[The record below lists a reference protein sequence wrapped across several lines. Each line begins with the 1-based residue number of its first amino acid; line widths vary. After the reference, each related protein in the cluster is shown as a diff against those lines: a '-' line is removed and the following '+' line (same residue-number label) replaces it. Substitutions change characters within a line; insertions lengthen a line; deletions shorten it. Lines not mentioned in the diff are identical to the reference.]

1 MYRKTVSHPI
11 YGTFEVEEESFL
23 DFHRTLSGL
32 SRLEDAAEEFASHG
46 VGVEDMEPGFIK
58 VKDDGREIVYWKIL
72 DQHSGK
78 EMTLGVTHDEDRFPL
93 YPREDGYWEPDGGEG
108 RPDSSRSGSKTSRR
122 APPSGGKNG
131 SPEGAPEEG
140 SPKNGRPSEAGAPGD
155 LHERLA
161 IPPRRSDEA
170 ETIQKIKNAREQ
182 WATNVLDEDHQK
194 AIWRHVQRI
203 RADDPKAALEKGLS
217 KIESEDLTITYA
229 AAETLLKMV
238 ENPSVMEGEG
248 AGDQLDIND
257 SLPY

>member
-11 YGTFEVEEESFL
+11 YGTFEIEEESFL
-23 DFHRTLSGL
+23 DFHRTLAGL
-32 SRLEDAAEEFASHG
+32 SQLEDAAADFASHG
-46 VGVEDMEPGFIK
+46 VSQEDMEPGFIK

-72 DQHSGK
+72 DESSGK
-78 EMTLGVTHDEDRFPL
+78 EMTLGVTQDEDRFPL
-93 YPREDGYWEPDGGEG
+93 YPREDGYWEPEGAGG
-108 RPDSSRSGSKTSRR
+108 RPDGSKTSRR
-122 APPSGGKNG
+122 APPAGENG
-131 SPEGAPEEG
+131 SPEG
-140 SPKNGRPSEAGAPGD
+140 SPKNGQSSKAGAPEANASGD

-161 IPPRRSDEA
+161 ISPRRSEEA

-229 AAETLLKMV
+229 AAETLLKIV
-238 ENPSVMEGEG
+238 ENPSVMEEEG
-248 AGDQLDIND
+248 AGDQLDINQE
-257 SLPY
+257 LPY

>member
-78 EMTLGVTHDEDRFPL
+78 EMTLGVTQDEDRFPL
-93 YPREDGYWEPDGGEG
+93 YPREDGYWEPEGSGG
-108 RPDSSRSGSKTSRR
+108 RPDSSRSGSSRSGSKTSRR
-122 APPSGGKNG
+122 APPAGENG
-131 SPEGAPEEG
+131 SSEG
-140 SPKNGRPSEAGAPGD
+140 SPKNGQSSKAGASGD

-161 IPPRRSDEA
+161 IPPRRSEEA

-229 AAETLLKMV
+229 AAETLLKIV
-238 ENPSVMEGEG
+238 ENPSVIEGEG